1 MKNINKISVIIPV
14 YNEEENLGNFYS
26 ELSAV
31 IKKNGKEYEIIFVDD
46 SSSDSSFK
54 ILEDIFNKDNRVEIV
69 SLLGNQGQTMALAA
83 GFRAA
88 SGDVVVAMDGDGQHN
103 PKDIGKFLKE
113 ISQGYEVVLGTRQCL
128 GKTPKIRT
136 MGNRTISQLI
146 KLFLGKCVE
155 DPLCGFRAFT
165 KKAYSKIWWNSS
177 DYGVETEQIVKIIKQ
192 RIKYNLIEVESS
204 YLDNYKGVTIIDAFR
219 VLIKL
224 PCWFIS

>member
-1 MKNINKISVIIPV
+1 VDDGSTDNSRNIACELNVQALRHAT
-14 YNEEENLGNFYS
+14 NLGKGAA
-26 ELSAV
+26 LKTGV
-31 IKKNGKEYEIIFVDD
+31 EYAFSKGATTII
-46 SSSDSSFK
+46 
-54 ILEDIFNKDNRVEIV
+54 
-69 SLLGNQGQTMALAA
+69 T
-83 GFRAA
+83 
-88 SGDVVVAMDGDGQHN
+88 MDGDGQHN